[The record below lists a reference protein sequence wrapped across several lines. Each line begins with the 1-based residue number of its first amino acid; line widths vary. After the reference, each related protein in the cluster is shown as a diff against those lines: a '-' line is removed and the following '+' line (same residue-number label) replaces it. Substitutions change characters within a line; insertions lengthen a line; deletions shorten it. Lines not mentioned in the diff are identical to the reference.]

1 MFNIQF
7 SEGIASY
14 SEGEILIGTNRGLFY
29 FNPENIFKNTF
40 IPPIYFSS
48 LQLDDKVLSARD
60 SSCILIN
67 SINACKSVKIPH
79 STHMITIKFAA
90 LDMSDTEN
98 ILYAYKL
105 EGFDKEFRTGVK
117 RQEAIYTN
125 LPHGKYVFH
134 LKSTNS
140 EGVWVDNER
149 TLAIEIL
156 PSFWETSYAFV
167 KYMTKI

>member
-79 STHMITIKFAA
+79 STHIPEFGI
-90 LDMSDTEN
+90 S
-98 ILYAYKL
+98 L
-105 EGFDKEFRTGVK
+105 E
-117 RQEAIYTN
+117 
-125 LPHGKYVFH
+125 
-134 LKSTNS
+134 
-140 EGVWVDNER
+140 
-149 TLAIEIL
+149 
-156 PSFWETSYAFV
+156 
-167 KYMTKI
+167 